1 MLMPHCFDHCSFVIS
16 FEITTRESYN
26 FVFQDFEYWG
36 PLRFH
41 MGFRMKLSI
50 PARSLIE
57 ILMEIVLN
65 LQIVLDSIAI
75 LTTMNIL
82 IHECGIS
89 SHLLCLP

>member
-1 MLMPHCFDHCSFVIS
+1 
-16 FEITTRESYN
+16 
-26 FVFQDFEYWG
+26 
-36 PLRFH
+36 